1 MQFFVILGAALQDN
15 KVCRNLDVF
24 WNLPPPPTLST
35 PCGHV
40 IRCSWAENI
49 ATLPAMNPTL
59 FFAPCIT
66 VAAN

>member
-24 WNLPPPPTLST
+24 WNLPPPTLST
-35 PCGHV
+35 PCEHV
-40 IRCSWAENI
+40 IRCSWPENI

-59 FFAPCIT
+59 FFTPCIT

>member
-24 WNLPPPPTLST
+24 WNLPPTLST

-59 FFAPCIT
+59 FFASCIT